1 MNTYEYQGQKLT
13 YLHFGEG
20 ETAFIWAHGWG
31 HNHHAF
37 EQIAKS
43 LSFMGQHYVIDFPGF
58 GGSPKPDDV
67 WSVQDYA
74 DFMIAFIQSIQA
86 KKVVWIGHSFGCRV
100 GLRIAAATKLIA
112 KMILI
117 SAAGIPRKR
126 GLLEQVSLTLRVR
139 FFKMLKIF
147 VRSEEGRDK
156 LRARFGSADYKNAA
170 ELRAIFLKTI
180 QDDVTDI
187 LPNIKCPVSL
197 IYGAKD
203 RETPPEIGI
212 RLNKAITKAQLEIL
226 PDFDHYTI
234 LTDGK
239 NILSHK
245 IKNFVE
251 AK

>member
-1 MNTYEYQGQKLT
+1 MYEYEYKGQKLT
-13 YLHFGEG
+13 YQHFGDG
-20 ETAFIWAHGWG
+20 ETVFIWAHGWG
-31 HNHHAF
+31 HNHKAL
-37 EQIAKS
+37 EPIAQS
-43 LSFMGQHYVIDFPGF
+43 LSFLGQHYVIDFPGF
-58 GGSPKPDDV
+58 GGSPKPETV

-74 DFMIAFIQSIQA
+74 DFMVSFIESLGA
-86 KKVVWIGHSFGCRV
+86 KKLVWIGHSFGCRV
-100 GLRIAAATKLIA
+100 GLRIAASTKLIS
-112 KMILI
+112 KMVLI

-126 GLLEQVSLTLRVR
+126 GLLEQISLTLRVR

-170 ELRAIFLKTI
+170 DLRAIFIKTV
-180 QDDVTDI
+180 QDNVSDI
-187 LPNIKCPVSL
+187 LPNIQCPVSL

-203 RETPPEIGI
+203 KDTPPEIGI
-212 RLNKAITKAQLEIL
+212 RLNNAIAKAQLEIL
-226 PDFDHYTI
+226 PDFDHHTI
-234 LTDGK
+234 LTDGT